1 MIEGSNFCSYCGNA
15 VRANECDDQDVKI
28 IYAGRIHKCPNCGEV
43 VDAFSNKCVFC
54 NYEIRERNVSETLQ
68 KFCIELSES
77 QNESE
82 KASYIRNYPI
92 PNSKEDIL
100 EFMILA
106 SSNINGES
114 NITVFEAWSAKLEQA
129 YQKAKMVFQEEASFE
144 RAQEI
149 YLKHKESYKKEKA
162 MHSVGMIRTYI
173 KNYFAYMKNP
183 FVAIVLILLL
193 ILLIADLVRG
203 DFEYPD
209 FLRYALL
216 FFIIY
221 QIRKKFC
228 K

>member
-1 MIEGSNFCSYCGNA
+1 MRNNFSL
-15 VRANECDDQDVKI
+15 I
-28 IYAGRIHKCPNCGEV
+28 
-43 VDAFSNKCVFC
+43 KCVFC

-129 YQKAKMVFQEEASFE
+129 YQKAKMVFQSK
-144 RAQEI
+144 EI
-149 YLKHKESYKKEKA
+149 TN
-162 MHSVGMIRTYI
+162 GI
-173 KNYFAYMKNP
+173 
-183 FVAIVLILLL
+183 
-193 ILLIADLVRG
+193 
-203 DFEYPD
+203 
-209 FLRYALL
+209 
-216 FFIIY
+216 FFIMMLMVNNLAELTI
-221 QIRKKFC
+221 QCFMR
-228 K
+228 